1 MNKATTKF
9 NRRKILEAVAGIG
22 ALTLV
27 RSMAHATGKS
37 ITEWQLMSIHQPD
50 NARIAIASCSPLTM
64 AMPAGETSVAD
75 VKNSDAI
82 FILVDNK
89 AEPNPPLPDEI
100 YAAHRDGVIT
110 AQIGAAPAVSSIV
123 MSDIARLYCS
133 DETMFRCNDLGD
145 MRLILNSTCGNE
157 IPTIVATVGTSSGAN
172 AVSHALCDAMGQLET
187 QYGVELKSV
196 ERVFIIVAGK
206 RGSLRLDNVYRD
218 YRFLMSRFAR
228 DAWLLYGA
236 IYDEAMDADIRTTL
250 MIGA

>member
-1 MNKATTKF
+1 MNKATTRF
-9 NRRKILEAVAGIG
+9 SRRTILKAAAGIG

-27 RSMAHATGKS
+27 RSIAHATGKS
-37 ITEWQLMSIHQPD
+37 ITEWHLLSIHEPE
-50 NARIAIASCSPLTM
+50 NARIVFASCSPLTM
-64 AMPAGETSVAD
+64 AMPASETSVAD

-82 FILVDNK
+82 FVLVDNK

-110 AQIGAAPAVSSIV
+110 AQIRATPAISSIAL
-123 MSDIARLYCS
+123 SDVARLYCS

-145 MRLILNSTCGNE
+145 MRQILNSTGGDE
-157 IPTIVATVGTSSGAN
+157 IPTLVATVGTSSGAN
-172 AVSHALCDAMGQLET
+172 AVSHALSDAMGQLEI

-196 ERVFIIVAGK
+196 ERIFIIVAGK
-206 RGSLRLDNVYRD
+206 RRSLRLDNVYRD

-236 IYDEAMDADIRTTL
+236 IYDDSMDADIRTTL
-250 MIGA
+250 MVGA